1 LILILVLNFSLN
13 VLHFKFQFED
23 SEILEEQ
30 IFVAFGFTDFLTN
43 VGGFLGLYLGCSFI
57 SVLEIFH
64 FLLTFLH
71 SKLKSRMNQF
81 PPIKEGEVKNVGLSL
96 ADIFN
101 V

>member
-1 LILILVLNFSLN
+1 MLVLNFSLG
-13 VLHFKFQFED
+13 VLHLKFQFD
-23 SEILEEQ
+23 SSEILEEQ
-30 IFVAFGFTDFLTN
+30 ILVAFGFTDFLTN

-64 FLLTFLH
+64 FLLVFLH
-71 SKLKSRMNQF
+71 SKLKCRMNQF

-96 ADIFN
+96 VEIFN